1 MAQSEGD
8 FRDDMD
14 GLYDFGDDYED
25 DDDPITVEEF
35 YNDLRDAAGR
45 HFMSIHLPTEYRVMN
60 ESLR

>member
-1 MAQSEGD
+1 
-8 FRDDMD
+8 MD